1 MAEENNQYLI
11 DAIGE
16 EWILKRIVDA
26 MRKEVEDDLESGISY
41 GDELRALYR
50 SLFKTH
56 YELLK
61 LSNPQWTVGKTR
73 LVEWRRDVDRLEEIA
88 KDYSYVT
95 RISKK
100 SAHLA
105 KNVLPKKIADR
116 LDDENMIALAA
127 IRSFEDKRYAAGC
140 IVYHLEES
148 VKDKQTVFVDWLYV
162 AEQFRNDDVANSLM
176 AQMFLQ
182 LADTKVDAVFFDYD
196 ASEVET
202 QPVLNLLRN
211 WHFALSVI
219 PDYYHTVSLLECQE
233 ALGEKKSGKD
243 IDVKSLSEIDR
254 DLFKDYLK
262 EAVSEPDSHYD
273 EFLPSLS
280 FDSFDAELSCYT
292 EDNGRITGL
301 FLIDKDVFGRL
312 EVLMLRADSEN
323 VKEALLHRALDRAID
338 EYTELFAVRLPMR
351 DDEEAQVLSQY
362 FKEISPYALMRA
374 VFLET
379 EFDIDDESWDEQ
391 IAVSRFSGDEQ
402 DRLWNELLEEYA

>member
-1 MAEENNQYLI
+1 
-11 DAIGE
+11 
-16 EWILKRIVDA
+16 
-26 MRKEVEDDLESGISY
+26 
-41 GDELRALYR
+41 
-50 SLFKTH
+50 
-56 YELLK
+56 
-61 LSNPQWTVGKTR
+61 
-73 LVEWRRDVDRLEEIA
+73 
-88 KDYSYVT
+88 
-95 RISKK
+95 
-100 SAHLA
+100 
-105 KNVLPKKIADR
+105 
-116 LDDENMIALAA
+116 MIALAA